1 MNTVFGSTNSG
12 KKRTPFYPN
21 DSILESLRDLGSG
34 VTQSVKKD
42 VAGKVAHDTFTT
54 LTTGGLP
61 NYGELSDHNAGGIPK
76 ERHQE
81 LRQTTVRHES
91 TDEHRIKTEQARVQ
105 QQIEAVRNELK
116 ALSASLGQLNQEIN
130 RAIDQAPAE
139 PGQYHLNFYDRL
151 RSVISNLRQQV
162 EDSRT
167 WLHLTSGRKKQK
179 NYWGMYKK
187 HGTQFGLSSER
198 TAATQSG

>member
-1 MNTVFGSTNSG
+1 MNNTFGSTSSG

-34 VTQSVKKD
+34 VTQSIKKD
-42 VAGKVAHDTFTT
+42 VAGKVASDAFTS
-54 LTTGGLP
+54 LVGGMP
-61 NYGELSDHNAGGIPK
+61 NHGEMPENGTIEMPK
-76 ERHQE
+76 ERKDIHPSSH
-81 LRQTTVRHES
+81 HES
-91 TDEHRIKTEQARVQ
+91 DHENRTKAEQAQVRQ
-105 QQIEAVRNELK
+105 QLEAVRNELK

-130 RAIDQAPAE
+130 RAIEQAPVD
-139 PGQYHLNFYDRL
+139 PGMYHLNFYDRL

-167 WLHLTSGRKKQK
+167 WLNLTTGRKKQK

-198 TAATQSG
+198 TTATQSG